1 MNYLELLCFSRILA
15 TNKETNIVQNMCLM
29 EQLFLSKITVWNFS
43 FVEVCM
49 QFLILHT
56 RIESLKESRVVDMES
71 FLIELIEAIGH
82 KCSKK
87 HPQRN
92 TTSDNRV

>member
-1 MNYLELLCFSRILA
+1 
-15 TNKETNIVQNMCLM
+15 M

-43 FVEVCM
+43 FVE
-49 QFLILHT
+49 ILYAVSNFT
-56 RIESLKESRVVDMES
+56 EESRVVDMES
-71 FLIELIEAIGH
+71 FLIELTEAIVHFFGIFLELAR
-82 KCSKK
+82 K